1 MKCSPIV
8 YAVFVFTFFRE
19 ISRIMIEYFMKYTV
33 SSLSAIRETCGTSN
47 AFADNGRI
55 FLDVCSMF
63 IKLVLKILASH
74 LKIIL
79 SVVLAIAHVIYCFVL
94 SDCEQAQCHL

>member
-1 MKCSPIV
+1 
-8 YAVFVFTFFRE
+8 
-19 ISRIMIEYFMKYTV
+19 MIEYFMKYTV
-33 SSLSAIRETCGTSN
+33 SSLSAIRETCGTRN

-55 FLDVCSMF
+55 FLDVCSLF

-74 LKIIL
+74 LKIIYY